1 MFTLPCT
8 HTCTSTHTHTLTS
21 YTGELSAVVWRGWDG
36 GGGGVVGGEGGAYFE
51 ILAERRKKNRMKHVG
66 IDVMEGDRIK
76 KEMKRGMY
84 FEERGGGRA
93 GEREAWDIW
102 RGKGKDDKRKTGLN
116 VDLKI
121 GMRGRDGGCGGSPI
135 SFLPSEPTSLPRSQQ
150 CAPWLSKTQLIMH
163 PKAYFML
170 L

>member
-1 MFTLPCT
+1 M
-8 HTCTSTHTHTLTS
+8 HIHTHAHIDKLHWRIECRRVERV
-21 YTGELSAVVWRGWDG
+21 GRGWRGCGGWRGGSIFWDISREEEKKQDEACGDRCDG
-36 GGGGVVGGEGGAYFE
+36 G
-51 ILAERRKKNRMKHVG
+51 RQ
-66 IDVMEGDRIK
+66 DK